1 MQPGPTK
8 AQRADNTADNS
19 ADNTVAPTA
28 KKAMEPTK
36 LRRALPLPTRG
47 SSERMQCGAFEL
59 VLEGVRGGHI
69 LVVHDG
75 SEGRRVHLGLR
86 ADAGLELRLLPTCY
100 PCFVSPKEVIRLLPG
115 TRVRG
120 YLLVP
125 LVPTLVSVGGDGQ
138 VDTLVEL
145 LSPSLAAEWRD
156 GVGCVQTTAAPLLHR
171 LPPPSDEPVA
181 AVPLA
186 LRNRSGSVVA
196 PAEIAIALDAGE
208 LRTARGHVFAAA
220 RRLTYTD
227 DGVAMHVRSRR
238 PAVPA

>member
-8 AQRADNTADNS
+8 AQRADSTADNT
-19 ADNTVAPTA
+19 AGPTA
-28 KKAMEPTK
+28 RKAMEPTK
-36 LRRALPLPTRG
+36 LRRPLPLPTRG
-47 SSERMQCGAFEL
+47 SSERMQCGGFEL

-75 SEGRRVHLGLR
+75 SEGRRIHLGLR
-86 ADAGLELRLLPTCY
+86 GDGGLELRLLPTCY

-115 TRVRG
+115 TRLRG

-138 VDTLVEL
+138 VETLVEL
-145 LSPSLAAEWRD
+145 LPPSLAAEWRD

-171 LPPPSDEPVA
+171 LPPPGDEPVA

-186 LRNRSGSVVA
+186 LRNRSASVVT

-208 LRTARGHVFAAA
+208 LFAARGQVFAAG
-220 RRLTYTD
+220 RRITYTD
-227 DGVAMHVRSRR
+227 DGIAMQVRGRR